1 MRKLLAILQMIVLLA
16 AMALPTAF
24 AAEAPIMLAGL
35 EAASSSNS
43 KEALY
48 DWDTNLFFQIMKE
61 RTGIEFSISEYVSR
75 EEWTEAKA
83 EMLAGEVAMPDM
95 FFKAE
100 LTPQETMAFYE
111 AGKLIDL
118 RPYLAEYA
126 PHVWALLE
134 DNPEWLEAVSLPD
147 GAIVALPSINELAPN
162 NTMWI
167 NKTWLDR
174 LKVEVPTTA
183 EELTEVLRLFRD
195 RDVNQNGNRN
205 DEIPL
210 SFVSMWDLRFLAHA
224 FGINA
229 DDYYLTEQ
237 DGTISEVLTT
247 EENRAFLTWLHELYT
262 EGLLDSQGFM
272 AMRLV
277 EAATSSSS
285 SSSNSNEKAKYG
297 VFFGATPQ
305 DVVGLNLASEYI
317 ALDPLVYDGQQVYRD
332 FTGDLYRGTFAIS
345 STCAEP
351 EKLLQWVDY
360 LYTDE
365 GFLAAQV
372 GREGE
377 DYDWNDDGTWAYAR
391 TAEEVVAL
399 QTTNTIWTTSTPSY
413 ASTDIQLKM
422 DDDATHA
429 LATELSRVRQWE
441 KRAMPLLYLT
451 ENQLS
456 RVTELQSAIATYA
469 ETQMAWF
476 VAGDVEINDET
487 WAAFC
492 AQVKALGI
500 DEMVSIWQNAYDS
513 AWHLDK

>member
-1 MRKLLAILQMIVLLA
+1 MRKLLAILQIFVLMA

-35 EAASSSNS
+35 EAASSSS
-43 KEALY
+43 STEAQH
-48 DWDTNLFFQIMKE
+48 DWDTNLFFQTMQEK
-61 RTGIEFSISEYVSR
+61 TGIAFSFTEYVSR
-75 EEWTEAKA
+75 EAWTEAKT

-100 LTPQETMAFYE
+100 LTPQETLAFYE

-126 PHVWALLE
+126 PHAWALLE
-134 DNPEWLEAVSLPD
+134 ANPEWMEAVSLPD
-147 GAIVALPSINELAPN
+147 GAIVALPSINELTPN

-174 LKVEVPTTA
+174 LKMGVPTTA
-183 EELTEVLRLFRD
+183 EELTEVLRQFRD
-195 RDVNQNGNRN
+195 RDMNQNGSRN

-237 DGTISEVLTT
+237 NGKISEVLTT

-285 SSSNSNEKAKYG
+285 SSSSETAKYG

-305 DVVGLNLASEYI
+305 DVVGVNLASSI
-317 ALDPLVYDGQQVYRD
+317 SRLIHCCTTVSR
-332 FTGDLYRGTFAIS
+332 FTAIS
-345 STCAEP
+345 PATSTAARSQFHPPAQSRKSCCNGLIISTRTRAS
-351 EKLLQWVDY
+351 WRRR
-360 LYTDE
+360 
-365 GFLAAQV
+365 LA
-372 GREGE
+372 RK
-377 DYDWNDDGTWAYAR
+377 AR
-391 TAEEVVAL
+391 T
-399 QTTNTIWTTSTPSY
+399 TTGTTMAHGRMP
-413 ASTDIQLKM
+413 ARRRK
-422 DDDATHA
+422 
-429 LATELSRVRQWE
+429 LSPCRARIPFGQPRCPPMPVR
-441 KRAMPLLYLT
+441 K
-451 ENQLS
+451 
-456 RVTELQSAIATYA
+456 
-469 ETQMAWF
+469 F
-476 VAGDVEINDET
+476 
-487 WAAFC
+487 
-492 AQVKALGI
+492 K
-500 DEMVSIWQNAYDS
+500 
-513 AWHLDK
+513 

>member
-1 MRKLLAILQMIVLLA
+1 MRKLLAILQIFVLMA

-35 EAASSSNS
+35 EAASSSS
-43 KEALY
+43 STEAQH
-48 DWDTNLFFQIMKE
+48 DWDTNLFFQTMQEK
-61 RTGIEFSISEYVSR
+61 TGIAFSFTEYVSR
-75 EEWTEAKA
+75 EAWTEAKT

-100 LTPQETMAFYE
+100 LTPQETLAFYE

-118 RPYLAEYA
+118 RPYLAAYA
-126 PHVWALLE
+126 PHAWALLE
-134 DNPEWLEAVSLPD
+134 ANPEWMEAVSLPD
-147 GAIVALPSINELAPN
+147 GAIVALPSINELTPN

-174 LKVEVPTTA
+174 LKMGVPTTA
-183 EELTEVLRLFRD
+183 EELTEVLRQFRD
-195 RDVNQNGNRN
+195 RDMNQNGSRN

-237 DGTISEVLTT
+237 NGKISEVLTT

-285 SSSNSNEKAKYG
+285 SSSSEAAKYG

-305 DVVGLNLASEYI
+305 DVVGVNLASEYI
-317 ALDPLVYDGQQVYRD
+317 ALDPLVYNGQQVYRD

-391 TAEEVVAL
+391 TAEEVVAM
-399 QTTNTIWTTSTPSY
+399 QGTNTIGQPRCPP
-413 ASTDIQLKM
+413 M
-422 DDDATHA
+422 P
-429 LATELSRVRQWE
+429 VR
-441 KRAMPLLYLT
+441 K
-451 ENQLS
+451 
-456 RVTELQSAIATYA
+456 
-469 ETQMAWF
+469 F
-476 VAGDVEINDET
+476 
-487 WAAFC
+487 
-492 AQVKALGI
+492 K
-500 DEMVSIWQNAYDS
+500 
-513 AWHLDK
+513 

>member
-1 MRKLLAILQMIVLLA
+1 MRKLLAILQIFVLMA

-35 EAASSSNS
+35 EAASSSS
-43 KEALY
+43 STEAQH
-48 DWDTNLFFQIMKE
+48 DWDTNLFFQTMQEK
-61 RTGIEFSISEYVSR
+61 TGIAFSFTEYVSR
-75 EEWTEAKA
+75 EAWTEAKT

-100 LTPQETMAFYE
+100 LTPQETLAFYE

-134 DNPEWLEAVSLPD
+134 ANPEWMEAVSLPD
-147 GAIVALPSINELAPN
+147 GAIVALPSINELTPN

-174 LKVEVPTTA
+174 LKMGVPTTA

-195 RDVNQNGNRN
+195 RDMNQNGSRN

-237 DGTISEVLTT
+237 NGKISEVLTT
-247 EENRAFLTWLHELYT
+247 EENRAFLMWLHELYT

-285 SSSNSNEKAKYG
+285 SSSSETAKYG

-305 DVVGLNLASEYI
+305 DVVGVNLASSI
-317 ALDPLVYDGQQVYRD
+317 SRLIHWCTTASR
-332 FTGDLYRGTFAIS
+332 FTAIS
-345 STCAEP
+345 PATST
-351 EKLLQWVDY
+351 
-360 LYTDE
+360 
-365 GFLAAQV
+365 AARSQFHPPAQSRKSCCN
-372 GREGE
+372 G
-377 DYDWNDDGTWAYAR
+377 
-391 TAEEVVAL
+391 L
-399 QTTNTIWTTSTPSY
+399 TTSTRTR
-413 ASTDIQLKM
+413 ASWRRRSARKARTTTGTTMAHGRMPARRRK
-422 DDDATHA
+422 
-429 LATELSRVRQWE
+429 LSPCRARIPFGQPRCPPMPVR
-441 KRAMPLLYLT
+441 KFR
-451 ENQLS
+451 
-456 RVTELQSAIATYA
+456 
-469 ETQMAWF
+469 
-476 VAGDVEINDET
+476 
-487 WAAFC
+487 
-492 AQVKALGI
+492 
-500 DEMVSIWQNAYDS
+500 
-513 AWHLDK
+513 